1 MLAKENKKSMMK
13 FSKEKRKSEA
23 IDRNKVRAVYRKDF
37 GGELKRVRSDACASV
52 LQYFD
57 EEEVYQEQT
66 EHSRAFLH
74 RSMREQSTA
83 VDPDISRAHLEALLR
98 SAFTCD
104 EAFLS
109 GLSNGAVDKS
119 NLLEDGCSG
128 SNSDDS
134 NGVDYRHKERLQGNP
149 NSAVEVYKGR
159 DSQRCGGGEKEGHRE
174 GQKSIEREK
183 EGEGGNGVD
192 PIRWDDVFQVVNC
205 LNVFSTHLELQMPLM
220 LTDVVE
226 KMVKIT
232 LAGESFKSDAL
243 DSHRISLLGPKS
255 ISACTANGSRSE
267 NVDGSENSGGSGS
280 GSDGAKYASGGIDG
294 VSVGDGSGNGNRVC
308 VMSEVRHSDS
318 AVQNSLDAMD
328 IVTDEATPTHST
340 EIEENKAEV
349 EKEVETNT
357 CSVEVADNGAST
369 GQNNADYLSHGNQHV
384 HDIKTEINGK
394 GECNSNM
401 SVIANVVKQ
410 EHENNNEGENENG
423 IESAIKLEEEEE
435 EHAVKKEGLELMDVE
450 VEVEVEEKQG
460 EQSTDAPKVR
470 PHFEIDLHQYVTTWW
485 FWNFRSKNRL

>member
-66 EHSRAFLH
+66 EHSRTFLH

-98 SAFTCD
+98 SALTCN

-119 NLLEDGCSG
+119 NLLVDGCSG

-134 NGVDYRHKERLQGNP
+134 NRVDYRHTERSQGNP

-159 DSQRCGGGEKEGHRE
+159 DSQRGDRGSGGGEIE

-183 EGEGGNGVD
+183 EGERSNGVD

-220 LTDVVE
+220 LTNVVE

-232 LAGESFKSDAL
+232 LAGEAFKSDTL
-243 DSHRISLLGPKS
+243 DSHQISLLGPKS
-255 ISACTANGSRSE
+255 ISVCIANGSKSG
-267 NVDGSENSGGSGS
+267 NVDWSENSGGSGS
-280 GSDGAKYASGGIDG
+280 GSDGVKYASGGIDG
-294 VSVGDGSGNGNRVC
+294 VGDGNGVC

-318 AVQNSLDAMD
+318 AVQNSSDAMD
-328 IVTDEATPTHST
+328 IVTDEVTPMHST
-340 EIEENKAEV
+340 EIEENKVEV

-357 CSVEVADNGAST
+357 CSVEVADNGSSIR
-369 GQNNADYLSHGNQHV
+369 QNNADYPSHCNQHE
-384 HDIKTEINGK
+384 HDIKTEINGE
-394 GECNSNM
+394 GECNSNV
-401 SVIANVVKQ
+401 SVTANVVTQ
-410 EHENNNEGENENG
+410 EHVNNNECENENG
-423 IESAIKLEEEEE
+423 IESAIKLEEIEE
-435 EHAVKKEGLELMDVE
+435 EHAVKKEGLEYMDVE

-460 EQSTDAPKVR
+460 EQSADAPKVR
-470 PHFEIDLHQYVTTWW
+470 THFEID
-485 FWNFRSKNRL
+485 

>member
-1 MLAKENKKSMMK
+1 MMK

-98 SAFTCD
+98 SALTCD

-119 NLLEDGCSG
+119 NLLVDRCSG

-134 NGVDYRHKERLQGNP
+134 NGVDYRHTERLQGNP

-159 DSQRCGGGEKEGHRE
+159 DSQRGDRGSGGGEKE

-183 EGEGGNGVD
+183 EGEVSNGAD

-232 LAGESFKSDAL
+232 LAGEAFKSDTL
-243 DSHRISLLGPKS
+243 DSHQISLLGPKS
-255 ISACTANGSRSE
+255 ISVCTANGRKGG
-267 NVDGSENSGGSGS
+267 NVDGSGS
-280 GSDGAKYASGGIDG
+280 GSGGAKYASGGVDG
-294 VSVGDGSGNGNRVC
+294 VSDGNGNVVC
-308 VMSEVRHSDS
+308 VISEALHSDS
-318 AVQNSLDAMD
+318 AEQNSSDAMD
-328 IVTDEATPTHST
+328 IVTDEVTPTHSS

-349 EKEVETNT
+349 EKEVEMNT
-357 CSVEVADNGAST
+357 CSVELADNRSSIR
-369 GQNNADYLSHGNQHV
+369 QNNADYLSHGNRHE

-394 GECNSNM
+394 GECNSNV
-401 SVIANVVKQ
+401 SVIANVVTQ
-410 EHENNNEGENENG
+410 EHVNNNENKNENG
-423 IESAIKLEEEEE
+423 IESAIKLEKIEE
-435 EHAVKKEGLELMDVE
+435 EHAVKKEELEYMDVE

-460 EQSTDAPKVR
+460 EQSADAPKVR
-470 PHFEIDLHQYVTTWW
+470 THFEIDLHQYVTTWL
-485 FWNFRSKNRL
+485 FWKFRSKNCL